1 MKDIYLLYS
10 CDIWKSKS
18 TMRLEIATTDIAK
31 LKRKIIREIE
41 MDNMNVV
48 EKDYKSFILNN
59 PPHEINIV
67 LDNGYIDV
75 VEDGE
80 DL

>member
-10 CDIWKSKS
+10 CDIWKSKN
-18 TMRLEIATTDIAK
+18 TMRLEIATTDITK
-31 LKRKIIREIE
+31 LKNKIIREIE
-41 MDNMNVV
+41 IDNMNVV

-59 PPHEINIV
+59 PPHEINIA